1 MTGRDDDEAAKPLE
15 GGAHIRLIE
24 PQPPRVMAFDDK
36 AVKDFLE
43 AFTDEHR

>member
-1 MTGRDDDEAAKPLE
+1 MTERDDDEKPLE

-43 AFTDEHR
+43 AFPPEPR